1 MYMSKN
7 HYPTRKQLEQAHTLS
22 VRATA
27 YVLGIGHSTAQ
38 RYAIDGRIPI
48 IRIGNR
54 KLVPAQWVRDQIEL
68 TGDDSGLLPDH
79 HDLPPAA

>member
-1 MYMSKN
+1 MSKI
-7 HYPTRKQLEQAHTLS
+7 HYPTRRQLEESHTLS

-27 YVLGIGHSTAQ
+27 YVLGIGYSTAH
-38 RYAIDGRIPI
+38 RYADEGKIPI

-54 KLVPAQWVRDQIEL
+54 KLVPAQWVRDQIAM

-79 HDLPPAA
+79 QDLPPAA